1 MTISQQIEEHLH
13 AQPEPKRSD
22 MQTLH
27 GLIVNI
33 LPEGKLWFEDGKNPE
48 GKVISNPSVGYGSRT
63 LTYANGTVKEHFQI
77 GISGNKSGISVYILG
92 IDDNTYLPRT
102 YGYKIGKASVT
113 GYCIRFR
120 HLKDIDIVLLEAA
133 IRYGIRVTSEIN

>member
-63 LTYANGTVKEHFQI
+63 LTYANGLLKNISKSASAETNPEFQFTF
-77 GISGNKSGISVYILG
+77 L
-92 IDDNTYLPRT
+92 
-102 YGYKIGKASVT
+102 A
-113 GYCIRFR
+113 
-120 HLKDIDIVLLEAA
+120 
-133 IRYGIRVTSEIN
+133 